1 METSRKSPA
10 TVRKLKSNIMK
21 PTTMTRSLTMV
32 AAASLALLAGTTA
45 RADYPSAILS
55 DGPVGYYR
63 FSEKSVPTSPLPAVA
78 NIGSVSTA
86 GNGVISG
93 PNYEPTIAG
102 GVAGALFD
110 PANTAF
116 YFPGILGNQVSVPYT
131 AGLNQSG
138 PFSVELWV
146 QPARNDTF
154 NCFANTADVNNYNGW
169 LFYQSNTGQGNGNG
183 WWFRMYQQPFNGS
196 NTRTSVNIDMTVT
209 PGAWYQLVG
218 VYDGST
224 VC

>member
-116 YFPGILGNQVSVPYT
+116 YFPGILGNEVSVPYT

-154 NCFANTADVNNYNGW
+154 NCPASTADVNNYNGW
-169 LFYQSNTGQGNGNG
+169 LFYQSDVGQNTGNG
-183 WWFRMYQQPFNGS
+183 WWFRMYQAGHV
-196 NTRTSVNIDMTVT
+196 RTSINFDMSVT
-209 PGAWYQLVG
+209 PGAWYHL
-218 VYDGST
+218 
-224 VC
+224 